1 MEKLVIF
8 GLYSE
13 EPGEDPQLVGFFRN
27 KDMAVNIMSQ
37 LIDRDL
43 DYLQGVS
50 EEFNFNSYPIVWEST
65 KGTCVAIST
74 RKEYDDP
81 SYDTETEQIMY
92 YVIEESVCG

>member
-1 MEKLVIF
+1 MEKLVVF

-27 KDMAVNIMSQ
+27 KDMAVNIMGQ

-43 DYLQGVS
+43 DHFQGVS
-50 EEFNFNSYPIVWEST
+50 EEFNNFNSYPIVWEST
-65 KGTCVAIST
+65 KGTCIAIST
-74 RKEYDDP
+74 REEYDDP

-92 YVIEESVCG
+92 YVIEGSVY